1 MQLEE
6 KDMMFDPVMPVEQ
19 KELKDSDAKDS
30 QYTALI
36 IEDNHDIAAFIGGQ
50 LAGGVFGGLRYE
62 RQRRTAKG

>member
-1 MQLEE
+1 MQ
-6 KDMMFDPVMPVEQ
+6 FDPVMPVEQ

-50 LAGGVFGGLRYE
+50 LAEGGVFCGLRYE
-62 RQRRTAKG
+62 RQRRTAKD